1 MSKLEMENKMAESPR
16 DRIPESAVEA
26 YLTQA
31 CESRGWLCYKTSS
44 PGTNGFPDRTII
56 TKTGM
61 VVFCEVKRP
70 NETPRKLQLIIL
82 RKLKKNNANVC
93 VTDCYASVDT
103 LIKALERD
111 KMPRRIDKTTFVV
124 K

>member
-1 MSKLEMENKMAESPR
+1 MSETPR
-16 DRIPESAVEA
+16 DRILESVVEN
-26 YLTQA
+26 YLVEE

-70 NETPRKLQLIIL
+70 NETPRKLQLRIL
-82 RKLKKNNANVC
+82 RKLKENKANVC
-93 VTDCYASVDT
+93 VTDCHASVDS

-111 KMPRRIDKTTFVV
+111 KMPRCIDKTTFVV